1 MTRMDRTKAA
11 ALGAAALAAALALT
25 VPLAAQ
31 DARVEWS
38 AEMAEGRT
46 LHVKGITGNITA
58 VAATGPRAEVVATKR
73 GDRDDFGDVHVV
85 VDEGGG
91 DVTVCAVY
99 RTVSADTCDYDD
111 HEPDDSRRN
120 RNIDVSVDFEVRVPA
135 TVGFE
140 GTMVSG
146 DVRAEG
152 LSSDA
157 RATTVSGDVFVST
170 SGVGWGKT
178 VSGDIEVR
186 MGSADF
192 GDLDFSTVSG
202 DIVLHLPPGVGAD
215 VAFESLSGDFETDF
229 PIEVSRRSGR
239 FVGSEVE
246 GRLGSG
252 GPRLTFKTVS
262 GDVRLRR
269 AG

>member
-1 MTRMDRTKAA
+1 MTTMERTKAA
-11 ALGAAALAAALALT
+11 VLGAAALAAAMALT
-25 VPLAAQ
+25 APLAAQ
-31 DARVEWS
+31 DARVQWS

-58 VAATGPRAEVVATKR
+58 TAAAGPRAEVVATKR
-73 GDRDDFGDVHVV
+73 GDEDDFDAVHVV
-85 VDEGGG
+85 VVETAG

-99 RTVSADTCDYDD
+99 RRVSPDTCDRDE
-111 HEPDDSRRN
+111 HEPDDDRGDRS
-120 RNIDVSVDFEVRVPA
+120 IDVSVDFEVRVPA
-135 TVGFE
+135 EVGFE

-146 DVRAEG
+146 DIRAEG
-152 LSSDA
+152 LRSDVRA
-157 RATTVSGDVFVST
+157 RTVSGDVFVAT
-170 SGVGWGKT
+170 SGIGWGKT

-192 GDLDFSTVSG
+192 GDLDFATVSG
-202 DIVLHLPPGVGAD
+202 DIVLHLPPGTGAD
-215 VAFESLSGDFETDF
+215 VEFASLSGDFETDF

-239 FVGSEVE
+239 FVGSELQ